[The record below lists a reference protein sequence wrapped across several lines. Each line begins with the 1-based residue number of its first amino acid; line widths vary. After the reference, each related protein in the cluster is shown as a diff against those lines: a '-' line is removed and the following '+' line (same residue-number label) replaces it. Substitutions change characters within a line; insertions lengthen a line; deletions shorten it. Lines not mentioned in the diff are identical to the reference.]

1 MSLLT
6 VTENNF
12 KETVEENE
20 LVLVDFWAPWCGP
33 CKMIAPI
40 LDQLD
45 QQSAGKVTIAK
56 LNVDD
61 NPALASEFG
70 VMSIP
75 TLKLFKAGTEVQT
88 VVGLQT
94 LENLKGLIQKH
105 L

>member
-56 LNVDD
+56 VNVDD
-61 NPALASEFG
+61 NPALASQFG

-75 TLKLFKAGTEVQT
+75 TLKLFKAGVEVQT

-105 L
+105 A

>member
-12 KETVEENE
+12 KETVDENE

-56 LNVDD
+56 VNVDD
-61 NPALASEFG
+61 NPALASQFG

-75 TLKLFKAGTEVQT
+75 TLKLFKAGAEVQT

-94 LENLKGLIQKH
+94 LENLKGLIEKH
-105 L
+105 V

>member
-40 LDQLD
+40 LELLD
-45 QQSAGKVTIAK
+45 HQSEGKVTIAK
-56 LNVDD
+56 VNVDD
-61 NPALASEFG
+61 NPALASQFG

-75 TLKLFKAGTEVQT
+75 TLKLFKAGTDVET

-105 L
+105 A

>member
-40 LDQLD
+40 LDLLD
-45 QQSAGKVTIAK
+45 QQSEGKVTIAK
-56 LNVDD
+56 VNVDD
-61 NPALASEFG
+61 NPALASQFG

-75 TLKLFKAGTEVQT
+75 TLKLFKAGAEVQT

-105 L
+105 A

>member
-40 LDQLD
+40 LELLD
-45 QQSAGKVTIAK
+45 QQLEGKLTIAK
-56 LNVDD
+56 VNVDD
-61 NPALASEFG
+61 NPALASQFG

-105 L
+105 A